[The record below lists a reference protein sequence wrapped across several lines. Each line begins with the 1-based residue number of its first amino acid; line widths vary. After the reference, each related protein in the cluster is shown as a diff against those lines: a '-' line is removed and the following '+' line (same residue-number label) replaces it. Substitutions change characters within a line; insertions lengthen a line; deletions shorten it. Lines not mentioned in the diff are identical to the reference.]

1 MRIYLNVVLII
12 ALAAAFGACR
22 KKGEEE
28 PPGTAP
34 AGEPGTGGAPG
45 EVSEPAPATA
55 TVTAGPLNMR
65 EDPGLEGAVVGRL
78 SEGEKVRVLG
88 RSDGAET
95 IDGKSAYWYEVE
107 TIDEKR
113 GWVFGGYLDLDGEEA
128 PGTAEAA
135 GTAGGAAEAPLTPIS
150 VTAVADVPGWAAG
163 DYYARG
169 KELAQAGEYGEA
181 VFYYK
186 AAAEK
191 SPQTGTYWFDLG
203 LALQELG
210 RHGEAATA
218 YERAVTLKPDD
229 FWAHNNLGL
238 ACLRSQRPR
247 RAVEVLEKALTLEP
261 RGVADAEGARN
272 VARRNL
278 VAAYELNGQPE
289 KAAALR

>member
-1 MRIYLNVVLII
+1 MRTCLHIVVII
-12 ALAAAFGACR
+12 AVAAALGACR
-22 KKGEEE
+22 KKGEAE

-34 AGEPGTGGAPG
+34 PGKGGTAGAPG

-55 TVTAGPLNMR
+55 TVTAGPLNLR
-65 EDPGLEGAVVGRL
+65 DDPGLKGTVVGRL
-78 SEGEKVRVLG
+78 SQGEKVRVLG
-88 RSDGAET
+88 RSDGAEM
-95 IDGKSAYWYEVE
+95 IDGKTAYWYEVE
-107 TIDEKR
+107 TIDNKR
-113 GWVFGGYLDLDGEEA
+113 GWVFGGYLDLREGEA
-128 PGTAEAA
+128 PATT

-150 VTAVADVPGWAAG
+150 VSAVADVPGWDAG
-163 DYYARG
+163 DYHARG
-169 KELAQAGEYGEA
+169 KELVQAREFGEA
-181 VFYYK
+181 IIYYK
-186 AAAEK
+186 AATEK

-218 YERAVTLKPDD
+218 YERAVVLKPDD

-261 RGVADAEGARN
+261 RGVADAEGARD

-278 VAAYELNGQPE
+278 IAAYELNGQPE